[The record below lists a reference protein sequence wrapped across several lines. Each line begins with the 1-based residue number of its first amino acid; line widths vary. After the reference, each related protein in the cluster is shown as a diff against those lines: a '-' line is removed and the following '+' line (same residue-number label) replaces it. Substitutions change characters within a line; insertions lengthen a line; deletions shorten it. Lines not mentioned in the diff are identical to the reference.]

1 MTRWRAVA
9 RVLRSPLDAV
19 FSAVYPSSCSLCGT
33 PLPHLSYAP
42 ICDVCWTEIPAV
54 SPDALGCAR
63 CGDLLD
69 TANRQHCRSCSLAEP
84 AFSKAVFYGL
94 YRGRMREAIHAL
106 KYERLTPASR
116 RMGGML
122 AEAIGQLDGEAPRE
136 MLVVPIPLHRRKA
149 SERGFNQTRLLAKHA
164 LAVLKRTRPDWR
176 LTLGARVL
184 VRTRNTESQAGLVPR
199 KRRANLRRAFRVTA
213 PETVKGRHVLIVDD
227 ILTTG
232 ATARAAALALR
243 QAGAETVWVA
253 TLARAR
259 RDANDLIHSREV
271 NHLTGEQVGPA
282 DTARVF
288 SSSTSST

>member
-1 MTRWRAVA
+1 MEI
-9 RVLRSPLDAV
+9 SPV
-19 FSAVYPSSCSLCGT
+19 GP
-33 PLPHLSYAP
+33 
-42 ICDVCWTEIPAV
+42 DV
-54 SPDALGCAR
+54 SGCLR

-69 TANRQHCRSCSLAEP
+69 AANRQHCRSCSLAEP

-106 KYERLTPASR
+106 KYERLTPAAGR
-116 RMGGML
+116 LGGML
-122 AEAIGQLDGEAPRE
+122 AEAIGQLDGVAPRE

-149 SERGFNQTRLLAKHA
+149 LERGFNQTRLLARHA
-164 LAVLKRTRPDWR
+164 LAVLKKSRPDWK

-184 VRTRNTESQAGLVPR
+184 ARTRNTESQAGLLPR

-213 PETVKGRHVLIVDD
+213 LEAVSGRHVLIVDD

-259 RDANDLIHSREV
+259 RDANNLIYPQEV
-271 NHLTGEQVGPA
+271 NHLSGKQAVPA
-282 DTARVF
+282 GSAF
-288 SSSTSST
+288 LSSTSSIT